1 MKAYEGVFVFPPDST
16 PEVRKTQLKNL
27 EDLITR
33 FGGSITERVEIGRK
47 PLGYPV
53 RKHHEGFLWVADYK
67 MEGPRADEFRKALEL
82 QEDLIKHMIIRKD
95 PVAPKKVAPPKPAA
109 PEAGGVAPKPP
120 ARTSPEQAG
129 ARVNS

>member
-16 PEVRKTQLKNL
+16 PDARKTQLKNV

-53 RKHHEGFLWVADYK
+53 RKHHEGFLWVADFK
-67 MEGPRADEFRKALEL
+67 MDGPRADEFRKALEL

-95 PVAPKKVAPPKPAA
+95 PVAPKKVPPPRPAA
-109 PEAGGVAPKPP
+109 PEAGAGAQKTVTRPS
-120 ARTSPEQAG
+120 TEQAG
-129 ARVNS
+129 ASVNS